1 MASEAHAFV
10 ARGSGSMRIFL
21 STIAVSSLVG
31 AGMVSP
37 ALAQVDGFGHAIK
50 EKKEIEYQQPARNDK
65 AYKSAL
71 DHIPDSKDKYDPWG
85 NVRQQP
91 SGNTNQPK

>member
-1 MASEAHAFV
+1 MRTLLTAIAAIALVAAWTATPAF
-10 ARGSGSMRIFL
+10 SQ
-21 STIAVSSLVG
+21 T
-31 AGMVSP
+31 
-37 ALAQVDGFGHAIK
+37 VDGFGHVVK
-50 EKKEIEYQQPARNDK
+50 EKKEIEYHQPARNEK

-91 SGNTNQPK
+91 SGNTAPPM